1 MIKTVKIEGM
11 SCGHC
16 TARVSAALMGID
28 GVENAEMSLE
38 NKTAVLTLSKDV
50 SDDVIRETVDDT
62 GFDVVGIE

>member
-11 SCGHC
+11 SCSHC
-16 TARVSAALMGID
+16 TSRVAAALMGLD

-38 NKTAVLTLSKDV
+38 NKIAVLTLSKDV

>member
-16 TARVSAALMGID
+16 TARVSAALMGLD

-50 SDDVIRETVDDT
+50 SDDIIRETVDDT

>member
-11 SCGHC
+11 SCVHC
-16 TARVSAALMGID
+16 TARVSAALMGLD
-28 GVENAEMSLE
+28 GVENVEMSLE

>member
-16 TARVSAALMGID
+16 TARVSAALMGLD

-38 NKTAVLTLSKDV
+38 NKIAVLTLSKDV

>member
-16 TARVSAALMGID
+16 TARVAAALMGID

-38 NKTAVLTLSKDV
+38 NKTAVVTLSKDV
-50 SDDVIRETVDDT
+50 SDDVLRETVDNT

>member
-16 TARVSAALMGID
+16 TARVATVLMGLD

-50 SDDVIRETVDDT
+50 SDDIIRETVDDT

>member
-16 TARVSAALMGID
+16 TARVSVALMGLD

-50 SDDVIRETVDDT
+50 SDDIIRETVDDT

>member
-11 SCGHC
+11 SCSHC
-16 TARVSAALMGID
+16 TLRVAAALMGLD

>member
-50 SDDVIRETVDDT
+50 SDDVIRETVDNT

>member
-16 TARVSAALMGID
+16 TARVSAALMGLD

-38 NKTAVLTLSKDV
+38 NKTAVLSLSKDV

>member
-16 TARVSAALMGID
+16 TSRVAAALMGLD

>member
-11 SCGHC
+11 SCSHC
-16 TARVSAALMGID
+16 TSRVAAALMGLD

-50 SDDVIRETVDDT
+50 SDDVIREAVDDT

>member
-16 TARVSAALMGID
+16 TARVSAALMGLD

-50 SDDVIRETVDDT
+50 SDDVIRETVDNT

>member
-11 SCGHC
+11 SCSHC
-16 TARVSAALMGID
+16 TARVAAALMGLD

-38 NKTAVLTLSKDV
+38 NKIAVLTLSKDV
-50 SDDVIRETVDDT
+50 SDDVIRGTVDDT

>member
-16 TARVSAALMGID
+16 TARVSAALMGLD

-50 SDDVIRETVDDT
+50 SDGVIRETVDDT

>member
-16 TARVSAALMGID
+16 TARVAAALGNLD
-28 GVENAEMSLE
+28 GVDNVEMSLE
-38 NKTAVLTLSKDV
+38 NKTAVITSSKDL
-50 SDDVIRETVDDT
+50 SDDIIRETVDNT

>member
-11 SCGHC
+11 SCSHC
-16 TARVSAALMGID
+16 TARVAAAFMGLD

>member
-16 TARVSAALMGID
+16 TARVSAALMGLD

>member
-11 SCGHC
+11 SCSHC
-16 TARVSAALMGID
+16 TARVAAALMGLD

>member
-16 TARVSAALMGID
+16 TARVSAALMGLD

-38 NKTAVLTLSKDV
+38 NKTAVLTLSKDI

>member
-16 TARVSAALMGID
+16 TARVASALMGID

>member
-1 MIKTVKIEGM
+1 MIKTVIIEGM

-16 TARVSAALMGID
+16 TSRVAAALMGID

>member
-16 TARVSAALMGID
+16 TSRVAAALMGID
-28 GVENAEMSLE
+28 GVENVEMSLE

-50 SDDVIRETVDDT
+50 SDNIIRETVDDT

>member
-11 SCGHC
+11 SCSHC
-16 TARVSAALMGID
+16 TSRVAAALMVID

>member
-11 SCGHC
+11 SCSHC
-16 TARVSAALMGID
+16 ISRVAAALMGLD

>member
-16 TARVSAALMGID
+16 AARVAAALMGID

-38 NKTAVLTLSKDV
+38 NKTAVVTLSKDV
-50 SDDVIRETVDDT
+50 SDDVLRETVDNT